1 MNDDVRLLIAGTEL
15 RPKSYEIQRD
25 VFTQPCAFSF
35 TLGEAELTTDLINRV
50 HANDSFELRI
60 NETLVFT
67 GRVDG
72 FSSTRDA
79 NRGTEVTFRGRD
91 MMTVL
96 LGACATSEETFTD
109 ITYAGLA
116 EWALR
121 AALGPNVPFTLVYTN
136 DANRKAVTAAKAPT
150 SNRTANLRAIG
161 MSAAIGLGTGLAVGV
176 GAALPPATP
185 ATPTPSSP
193 TVPQPPSRKIKVE
206 LGEALYPGV
215 LKPEFDRA
223 GLTMMATADGNYYL
237 GAPDTTQSTSG
248 RLVRRTNTDD
258 DSSITNIL
266 GHDFRLETTSRH
278 SSYTVHFRSGGGK
291 TSRVNG
297 DGSIEDAE
305 MKAFGI
311 NRPWVGKDEK
321 IKTAAQAD
329 QYVKRK
335 MCDERRASFHLVY
348 RVAGHTTTGA
358 NGEEILWAPETV
370 VDVDDDELDIHR
382 KMYVES
388 VRMIGFPQIT
398 ELKVC
403 RLQDILNATP
413 EEGFIGE

>member
-50 HANDSFELRI
+50 HANDPFELRI

-72 FSSTRDA
+72 FSSTRDGS
-79 NRGTEVTFRGRD
+79 RGTEVTFRGRD

-109 ITYAGLA
+109 ITYAELA
-116 EWALR
+116 EHALR
-121 AALGPNVPFTLVYTN
+121 AVLGPNVPFTLVYTN

-150 SNRTANLRAIG
+150 SNRTANQRALGKEILIG
-161 MSAAIGLGTGLAVGV
+161 AVQGGLGQPTG
-176 GAALPPATP
+176 GAATS
-185 ATPTPSSP
+185 ATPTAAA
-193 TVPQPPSRKIKVE
+193 PPSRKIKVE
-206 LGEALYPGV
+206 LGEAWYQGV

-223 GLTMMATADGNYYL
+223 GLNMMATADGNYYL

-258 DSSITNIL
+258 DTSITNIL

-370 VDVDDDELDIHR
+370 VDVDDDELDLHR

-403 RLQDILNATP
+403 RLPDILNATP

>member
-50 HANDSFELRI
+50 HANDPFELRI

-72 FSSTRDA
+72 FSSQADG

-109 ITYAGLA
+109 ITYAELA
-116 EWALR
+116 EHALR
-121 AALGPNVPFTLVYTN
+121 AVLGPNVPFTLVYTN
-136 DANRKAVTAAKAPT
+136 DANRKAVTAAKTPT
-150 SNRTANLRAIG
+150 SNRTADQRALGKEILIG
-161 MSAAIGLGTGLAVGV
+161 AVQGGLGQPTSSG
-176 GAALPPATP
+176 TP
-185 ATPTPSSP
+185 APASA
-193 TVPQPPSRKIKVE
+193 TVSQPPSRKIKVE
-206 LGEALYPGV
+206 LGEAWYQGV

-258 DSSITNIL
+258 DTSITNIL

-370 VDVDDDELDIHR
+370 VDVDDDELDLHR